1 MLKKLIYRLTHR
13 HHYWRDIGFDEL
25 SELYTSMMF
34 RSLATSLV
42 GIFIPF
48 YLYKLG
54 YSVQYILSFFG
65 FTMLLWA
72 LCSLLS
78 AYVVARI
85 GPKHSMLMSY
95 FIQILSM
102 AQMVMIA
109 NSDWPMVLVALS
121 IACSYSLFFVAFHVD
136 FSKIK
141 HSEHGGSEIGWM
153 VTMEKI
159 GNILGP
165 LVGGL
170 VAYFFDPRYIF
181 IIAGALL
188 LVGAVPLFLT
198 AEPVRVRQHID
209 FSQLRGSGLRWD
221 YRSYAAVGI
230 ENTVCMIVWPLFAAV
245 YVLSDNPYAQLGSI
259 ASAAIVASLLVARVV
274 GRVID
279 QHRGRTLLRAGALM
293 NAIVHLFRPFV
304 TGYTGVLAVNV
315 ANEGIT
321 VMYRM
326 PYYKGYYDHA
336 DDLPGRRIVYIASM
350 EASAVLA
357 RSAIYFLA
365 AAAVFVASP
374 RSVLMSLF
382 VVGAVTSCFIM
393 LERFR
398 ALDAK

>member
-1 MLKKLIYRLTHR
+1 M
-13 HHYWRDIGFDEL
+13 
-25 SELYTSMMF
+25 
-34 RSLATSLV
+34 
-42 GIFIPF
+42 
-48 YLYKLG
+48 
-54 YSVQYILSFFG
+54 
-65 FTMLLWA
+65 
-72 LCSLLS
+72 LS

-85 GPKHSMLMSY
+85 GPKHSMLISY
-95 FIQILSM
+95 LLQILSM

-109 NSDWPMVLVALS
+109 RSDWPMVFVALS
-121 IACSYSLFFVAFHVD
+121 IAASYSLFFVAFHVD

-141 HSEHGGSEIGWM
+141 HSEHGGKEIGWM

-170 VAYFFDPRYIF
+170 VAYFFDARYIF
-181 IIAGALL
+181 IIAATLL
-188 LVGAVPLFLT
+188 LLGAIPLFLT
-198 AEPVRVRQHID
+198 AEPVKIRQHID

-230 ENTVCMIVWPLFAAV
+230 ENTICMIVWPLFAAV
-245 YVLSDNPYAQLGSI
+245 YLLSDNPYAELGSI

-274 GRVID
+274 GKVID
-279 QHRGRTLLRAGALM
+279 EHRGRTLLRAGVML
-293 NAIVHLFRPFV
+293 NSIVHLFRPFV
-304 TGYTGVLAVNV
+304 TGYTGVLAVNI

-350 EASAVLA
+350 EAVAVAA
-357 RSAIYFLA
+357 RSVMYFIA
-365 AAAVFVASP
+365 AAAVLIADP
-374 RSVLMSLF
+374 KTVLMSLF
-382 VVGAVTSCFIM
+382 VVGSVASCLIM

-398 ALDAK
+398 ALGVR

>member
-1 MLKKLIYRLTHR
+1 MFKKLIYRLTHR

-25 SELYTSMMF
+25 SELYTSMML

-54 YSVQYILSFFG
+54 FSIQYILFFYG
-65 FTMLLWA
+65 FMMLLWGF
-72 LCSLLS
+72 CSLLS

-95 FIQILSM
+95 LLQIFSM
-102 AQMVMIA
+102 GQMVMIA
-109 NSDWPMVLVALS
+109 NSDWPMVFVALS
-121 IACSYSLFFVAFHVD
+121 IAASYSLFFVAFHVD

-141 HSEHGGSEIGWM
+141 HSEHGGKEIGWM

-170 VAYFFDPRYIF
+170 VAYFFDARYIF
-181 IIAGALL
+181 IIAAALL
-188 LVGAVPLFLT
+188 LLGAVPLFLT
-198 AEPVRVRQHID
+198 AEPVKIRQYID

-230 ENTVCMIVWPLFAAV
+230 ENTICMIVWPLFAAV
-245 YVLSDNPYAQLGSI
+245 YLLSDNPYAELGSI

-274 GRVID
+274 GKVID
-279 QHRGRTLLRAGALM
+279 EHRGRTLLRAGVIL
-293 NAIVHLFRPFV
+293 NSIVHLFRPFV
-304 TGYTGVLAVNV
+304 TGYTGVLAVNI

-350 EASAVLA
+350 EAVAVAA
-357 RSAIYFLA
+357 RSAMYFIA
-365 AAAVFVASP
+365 AAAVLIADPKTVLVSLFLVGSVASC
-374 RSVLMSLF
+374 L
-382 VVGAVTSCFIM
+382 IM

-398 ALDAK
+398 ALRVR